1 MYMYTLSLILLKF
14 EDVLDNFVFDIKGMR
29 AGMKRRE
36 CSLFEFSAELE
47 MVLKKGDVNTSLK
60 DRTGK
65 NGYPKYILCEE
76 KEQLKRLCDS
86 QKAIRVD

>member
-14 EDVLDNFVFDIKGMR
+14 EDVLDNFVFDIRGMR

-36 CSLFEFSAELE
+36 CSLFKFSAELE

-60 DRTGK
+60 DLQRISQIHTVRRERT
-65 NGYPKYILCEE
+65 
-76 KEQLKRLCDS
+76 
-86 QKAIRVD
+86 A

>member
-14 EDVLDNFVFDIKGMR
+14 EDVLDNFVFDIRGMR

-60 DRTGK
+60 DLQRISQIHTVRRERT
-65 NGYPKYILCEE
+65 
-76 KEQLKRLCDS
+76 
-86 QKAIRVD
+86 A